1 MKENQESKGIPINE
15 ENKKKLEQLIN
26 ILTQLKE
33 SELFL
38 EPVDYVELGLTDYP
52 VIIKKMMDFKTLS
65 ENLKNGLYK
74 NVREVLDDI

>member
-33 SELFL
+33 CELFL